1 MARASSITSA
11 NKDLKSQIRMAAE
24 QDLEFFIRL
33 VTPKRVLGHV
43 HSRLIDWWNRDDAKS
58 HQLVLL
64 PRDHQKS
71 AMVAYRAAWE
81 ITRNPSVRILYIS
94 ATANLA
100 IKQLKLIK
108 DILTSDIYTLYW
120 PDMVLPDEG
129 KREKWTETEISIDHP
144 KRRQDMV
151 RDPTVFTAGLTTV
164 IVGMHCDIAIMD
176 DVVID
181 ANAYTV
187 EVRQKLKEQTSYLA
201 SIAGTE
207 SRVWVVGTRYHPQDL
222 YNDMQGMI
230 VELFNEEGEI
240 EDSYNLYEVF
250 EEQVENRGDGTGE
263 FLWPRMKTDDGKS
276 YGFDR
281 KILAEKRAQYDD
293 LTKFRAQYYN
303 NPNDASTA
311 TITKDNFQYYQRA
324 RLEQHNGYWHY
335 AGKRLN
341 VFASI
346 DFAFSLAKKA
356 DFSCITVVGVDHD
369 NNYFVL
375 DIDRFKTDKISEY
388 YDHILK
394 LYVKWGFRKLRAE
407 TTIAQ
412 KVIVSDLRDNYIR
425 KYNLALVIEDYRPMG
440 KSGGK
445 EERIEAI
452 LQPRYNNRQMWHY
465 MGGNCELLEEELVMQ
480 RPPHDDIKDALAS
493 CIEICIPPS
502 KSVHTTAS
510 GINSGASRASTR
522 GVEIF
527 HPRFGGIKH

>member
-1 MARASSITSA
+1 MARISSTPKA
-11 NKDLKSQIRMAAE
+11 DLKTQIRTAAE
-24 QDLEFFIRL
+24 NDLEFFIRL
-33 VTPKRVLGHV
+33 VAPKRVLGHV
-43 HSRLIDWWNRDDAKS
+43 HSRLIDWWNREDSKS

-71 AMVAYRAAWE
+71 AMVAYRVAWE
-81 ITRNPSVRILYIS
+81 ITRNPSIRVLYIS

-120 PDMVLPDEG
+120 PEMVLPDEG
-129 KREKWTETEISIDHP
+129 KREKWTENEISVDHP
-144 KRRQDMV
+144 RRRQDMV

-164 IVGMHCDIAIMD
+164 IVGMHCDIAVMD

-181 ANAYTV
+181 ANAYTPD
-187 EVRQKLKEQTSYLA
+187 VRQKLREQASYLA
-201 SIAGTE
+201 SIAGTD

-230 VELFNEEGEI
+230 VELFNEDGDI

-263 FLWPRMKTDDGKS
+263 FLWPRMKTEDGK
-276 YGFDR
+276 YFGFDR

-293 LTKFRAQYYN
+293 VTKFRAQYYN

-311 TITKDNFQYYQRA
+311 TITKDNFQYYERS
-324 RLEQHNGYWHY
+324 RLEQKNGYWFL
-335 AGKRLN
+335 GERKLN

-356 DFSCITVVGVDHD
+356 DFTCIAVVGIDHD
-369 NNYFVL
+369 NNYYVL

-394 LYVKWGFRKLRAE
+394 LFIKWGFRKLRAE
-407 TTIAQ
+407 TTVAQ
-412 KVIVSDLRDNYIR
+412 KIIVTDLKENYIR
-425 KYNLALVIEDYRPMG
+425 KYNLALSIEDFRPTSKQG
-440 KSGGK
+440 AK

-452 LQPRYNNRQMWHY
+452 LQPRYSNRQVWHY
-465 MGGNCELLEEELVMQ
+465 LGGNCQLLEEELVMQ

-493 CIEICIPPS
+493 CMEICIPPT
-502 KSVHTTAS
+502 KSFHSTKSST
-510 GINSGASRASTR
+510 NSVANAGL
-522 GVEIF
+522 F
-527 HPRFGGIKH
+527 HPRFGGVNH